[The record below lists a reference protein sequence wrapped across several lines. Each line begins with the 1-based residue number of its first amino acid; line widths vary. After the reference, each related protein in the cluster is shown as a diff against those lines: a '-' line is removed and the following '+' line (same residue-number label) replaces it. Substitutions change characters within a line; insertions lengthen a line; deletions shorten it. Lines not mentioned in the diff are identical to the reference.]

1 MTLNT
6 LLIDDEQEALDS
18 MEILLSEYPEINLV
32 KKISNPLDVFPLLIN
47 SQIDLIF
54 LDIKM
59 PIINGIDLL
68 EKIRECNPTLIVV
81 IVTAYDNF
89 ALKAIKHN
97 AFNYLLKPVSRIE
110 LASIVKQLK
119 KCFQVNSLNKDY
131 NKVLITSK
139 GNTLLVDLDD
149 IAYFEAEGNYT
160 YVFLNNGSKIVASY
174 NVGLLVNK
182 FPEDMLVKISRS
194 IYVNKENLISIN
206 KKQKNCL
213 VKLNKGE
220 ITLNT
225 SAIFLREF
233 NAIFNNA

>member
-47 SQIDLIF
+47 SQIDLVF

-68 EKIRECNPTLIVV
+68 EKIRECNPSLIVV

-119 KCFQVNSLNKDY
+119 KCFQANSLNKDY

-139 GNTLLVDLDD
+139 GNILLVDLDD

-182 FPEDMLVKISRS
+182 FPEDMLVKINRS
-194 IYVNKENLISIN
+194 IYVNKDNLISIN

-213 VKLNKGE
+213 VKLNNGE